1 MIVINQLCK
10 LPSGDK
16 VRVEEPPSLD
26 GSVGV
31 HKMWSPNIFF
41 THVDALTPLFDTVSV
56 FGEKITVE
64 KSGVSLEVAQR
75 MADKLMQQAYR
86 DRAVTYRTQ
95 PTLVGVVN
103 D

>member
-1 MIVINQLCK
+1 MIVANQLCK
-10 LPSGDK
+10 MPSGDK

-41 THVDALTPLFDTVSV
+41 THKDSLTPLFDTVSV
-56 FGEKITVE
+56 FGETVTVQ

-75 MADKLMQQAYR
+75 MANKLMRDQYR
-86 DRAVTYRTQ
+86 DRAVTYRAQ
-95 PTLVGVVN
+95 PTLVGVQE
-103 D
+103 